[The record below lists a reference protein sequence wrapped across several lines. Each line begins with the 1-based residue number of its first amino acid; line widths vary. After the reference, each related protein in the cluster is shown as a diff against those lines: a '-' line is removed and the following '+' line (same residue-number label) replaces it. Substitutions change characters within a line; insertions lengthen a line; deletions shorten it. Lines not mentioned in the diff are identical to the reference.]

1 MQNSLIS
8 TIYVITDYMPLT
20 HHIDNKTLSFSND
33 IRPYGTLSL
42 SHGTLSHMVPSLTWS
57 LSYMTHTLSLTR
69 HSLIWHSLTQ
79 VVTNLMPF
87 NLHDDY

>member
-42 SHGTLSHMVPSLTWS
+42 TWYSLSHGTLSYMVTLLHDTHS
-57 LSYMTHTLSLTR
+57 LSYTTLSYGTLS
-69 HSLIWHSLTQ
+69 HK
-79 VVTNLMPF
+79 
-87 NLHDDY
+87 